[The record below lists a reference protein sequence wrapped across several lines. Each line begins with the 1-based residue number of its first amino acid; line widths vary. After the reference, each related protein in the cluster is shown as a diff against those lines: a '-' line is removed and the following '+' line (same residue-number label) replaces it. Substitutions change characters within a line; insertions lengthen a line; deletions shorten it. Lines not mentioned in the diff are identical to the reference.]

1 MGNRAQKAGPLVYDL
16 CSTLHMI
23 EDARACGVL
32 TFSGDGE
39 THRLMFERGNVSAA
53 SSSRL
58 AQFGKEL
65 VASGQVSQALLD
77 TVLGLQRRKKNEA
90 RLGEILVSLGVVTAN
105 GVREVLR
112 RQCVAV
118 LRYCLECE
126 GGAFDFGTETAPEGD
141 VDVRF
146 SVSELLEEA
155 QEAAS

>member
-1 MGNRAQKAGPLVYDL
+1 MANSAQTAGPLVYDL

-23 EDARACGVL
+23 EDARACGRL
-32 TFSGDGE
+32 TFTGGGE
-39 THRLMFERGNVSAA
+39 THRLMFERGNVTAA

-77 TVLGLQRRKKNEA
+77 TVLGLQRRKKNES

-105 GVREVLR
+105 GVRDVLR

-126 GGAFDFGTETAPEGD
+126 GGAFDFGTESAPKGD
-141 VDVRF
+141 VDVLF
-146 SVSELLEEA
+146 NLSELLEEA
-155 QEAAS
+155 RESAS